1 MDLLYFCAGI
11 SGIRDLD
18 TVSLINLEQEQS
30 MNNIQKF
37 LDNIKSFFKEKRN
50 IAVCVAAL
58 MLILAA
64 GVTAFVVHNRNK
76 GKNAELSAA
85 ADGIKETVTQT
96 QETQT
101 ESQTQ
106 ETETPELTLI
116 SLETVSE
123 EDSITVNIVDE
134 NRKTVKGQ
142 DFVVNLMTGSKK
154 DNEKNIKTV
163 QEAGDDIAQQ
173 EEKAKEIDAQTYSDK
188 DMDGS
193 VVIKDLS
200 VGTYTVVLC
209 QREGFALPDA
219 AEATVV
225 KYEVEQD
232 ILDKVEEQNEENAK
246 EDMVQRP
253 QEDNSEGGVI
263 APIKPSEKP
272 TEVPTEKPLEKPT
285 EKPTDTPTE
294 PGTENPGEIP
304 SEPST
309 DAPTQAPA
317 EPPTKPETTHDGWVE
332 IAGDMYYYE
341 NGTACTGWKQIEG
354 IQYYFDGDGI
364 LSSELVIDV
373 STFQGTIDWDKVKAS
388 GIEYAMI
395 RVGYRGY
402 GSGKLVKDEQF
413 ERNIKEASRVGIKIG
428 AYVFTQAI
436 NTQEAVEEASFI
448 VKAVEGYN
456 ISLPLAIDVE
466 YANGGNGRGDK
477 HTPSERTAII
487 NAFAKTVADAGY
499 TPMVYASKSWLT
511 DYIDT
516 PNITGI
522 CKIWV
527 AQYNDT
533 CTYKGHF
540 DMWQFTSKGSVSG
553 IRGNVDVSAMKKGFL
568 RTLRN
573 GEN

>member
-18 TVSLINLEQEQS
+18 TVILINLEQEQS

-37 LDNIKSFFKEKRN
+37 LDNIKLFFKEKRN

-101 ESQTQ
+101 ESQTH
-106 ETETPELTLI
+106 ETEAPELTLI

-142 DFVVNLMTGSKK
+142 DFVINLMTGSKK

-209 QREGFALPDA
+209 QKEGFALPDA

-263 APIKPSEKP
+263 VPIKPSEKP

-317 EPPTKPETTHDGWVE
+317 EPPTKPEITHDGWVE

-354 IQYYFDGDGI
+354 IQYYFDDDGI

-568 RTLRN
+568 RSLRN